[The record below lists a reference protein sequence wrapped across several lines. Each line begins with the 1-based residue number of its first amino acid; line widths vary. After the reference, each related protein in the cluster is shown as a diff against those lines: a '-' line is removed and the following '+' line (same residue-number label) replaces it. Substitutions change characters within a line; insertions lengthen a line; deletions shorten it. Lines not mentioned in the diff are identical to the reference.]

1 MRLLLSLFI
10 VFTVAVRPIMPVY
23 NYVVNYDYIVEN
35 LCENRDKPEL
45 SCNGKCFLAKELS
58 KSEKQST
65 QTVAKVI
72 SLDIFVP
79 NDILSFDNG
88 TEYIHSIQSISEYI
102 NLYHLRYNF
111 TIFHPPLFS

>member
-1 MRLLLSLFI
+1 
-10 VFTVAVRPIMPVY
+10 MPVY